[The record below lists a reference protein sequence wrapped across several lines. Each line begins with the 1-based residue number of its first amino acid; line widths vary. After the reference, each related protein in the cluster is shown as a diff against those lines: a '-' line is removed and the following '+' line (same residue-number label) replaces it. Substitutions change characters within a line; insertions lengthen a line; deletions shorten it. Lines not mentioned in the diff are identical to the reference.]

1 MMSSSEAPGAKPPPP
16 GAAER
21 LQQDQWNPHAWADTA
36 GGGLT
41 PEEKSQADAIDRRLG
56 DRILIEKL
64 RAAGFEGKEWQ
75 TAAEELARYGV
86 DVLGSWVRNG
96 TIYERCAHRRR
107 FITRPPEGALDVA
120 EARSLVNGTV
130 AMALQH
136 FREDVLIPGAWDPAK
151 GASITTYFVGQCLM
165 RFPDTYRP
173 WLNQVRKF
181 ERGTDIAKVQL
192 SQSINPVEED
202 VIISMTNHAALSVVR
217 SQKAKQAF
225 VMTAMGYTQVHIAD
239 HLGTTPKAVE
249 RMLDYARKQIDKQRR
264 SA

>member
-1 MMSSSEAPGAKPPPP
+1 
-16 GAAER
+16 
-21 LQQDQWNPHAWADTA
+21 
-36 GGGLT
+36 
-41 PEEKSQADAIDRRLG
+41 
-56 DRILIEKL
+56 
-64 RAAGFEGKEWQ
+64 
-75 TAAEELARYGV
+75 
-86 DVLGSWVRNG
+86 
-96 TIYERCAHRRR
+96 
-107 FITRPPEGALDVA
+107 
-120 EARSLVNGTV
+120 
-130 AMALQH
+130 
-136 FREDVLIPGAWDPAK
+136 VLIPGAWDPAK